1 MKRRRHLLTAF
12 LAGLPLLFLTIPWI
26 VDRSLWTTVLVVLAW
41 AGAVLL
47 FEAVTWR
54 TLVAPVREIIRDL
67 GADTA
72 EEARWA
78 LAELRSNA
86 ARCEADRSGISS
98 LLEDLT
104 SSLGDGL
111 LVVSSDLEIRLINR
125 VARRF
130 CGVETV
136 GLGTHILEILRNPG
150 AVASVEAAAAGIA
163 REPVVIENRRGLWE
177 VHAFPVRSG
186 GAVVL
191 LTDVGL
197 VRRAAELRQRFVQDL
212 SHELRSPLTV
222 LRTTVEALE
231 EEIDPRLA
239 TMLVHQVERLDRL
252 TVELYEL
259 ATIEAGQ
266 LELQLEALSAA
277 TTADE
282 VVRDLGPDAESAGV
296 EIKVDVE
303 ENLSCWC
310 DRRGLYRVLRN
321 LVDNGIKYNRRGGW
335 VSIRARSD
343 NGIPVLK
350 VEDNGEGIPAGEL
363 KAVLQRFYRV
373 DRARTPGD
381 GGLGLGLAIVK
392 HMVQA
397 LGGSLELDSREGVG
411 TTVTVRL
418 PPPPDGDRL
427 LVVDQFPEVVLAE
440 TDTVERVDDT

>member
-12 LAGLPLLFLTIPWI
+12 LAGLPLLVIILLGAG
-26 VDRSLWTTVLVVLAW
+26 RRGGGASLLMVALW
-41 AGAVLL
+41 AGAVLVL
-47 FEAVTWR
+47 ETVTWR
-54 TLVAPVREIIRDL
+54 MLAAPVREIMRDL
-67 GADTA
+67 GVDTA
-72 EEARWA
+72 HEAHGA
-78 LAELRSNA
+78 LQSLRSGA
-86 ARCEADRSGISS
+86 DRCEAERAEMKS

-111 LVVSSDLEIRLINR
+111 LVVSSGLEIRLINR

-136 GLGTHILEILRNPG
+136 ATGTHLLEILRNPG
-150 AVASVEAAAAGIA
+150 AVRAVEGAVAGEATDAVI
-163 REPVVIENRRGLWE
+163 IENRRGLWE
-177 VHAFPVRSG
+177 VHAFPVRGG

-231 EEIDPRLA
+231 DELDPRLA
-239 TMLVHQVERLDRL
+239 AMLVHQVERLDRL
-252 TVELYEL
+252 TVELYDL

-266 LELQLEALSAA
+266 MELQLEDLPVAS
-277 TTADE
+277 TVEE
-282 VVRDLGPDAESAGV
+282 VVRDLRPEAERAEVGVRIDADES
-296 EIKVDVE
+296 
-303 ENLSCWC
+303 LRCWC

-321 LVDNGIKYNRRGGW
+321 LVDNAIKYNHRGGW
-335 VSIRARSD
+335 VEIRAY
-343 NGIPVLK
+343 GEEGVPVFE
-350 VEDNGEGIPAGEL
+350 VEDNGAGIPAAEL

-397 LGGSLELDSREGVG
+397 LGGSLDLDSREGVG

-418 PPPPDGDRL
+418 LPPPN
-427 LVVDQFPEVVLAE
+427 AE
-440 TDTVERVDDT
+440 E

>member
-12 LAGLPLLFLTIPWI
+12 VAGLPLL
-26 VDRSLWTTVLVVLAW
+26 VLLLVETGGRGAVSTGLMVALW
-41 AGAVLL
+41 AGAV
-47 FEAVTWR
+47 FVMEAVTWR
-54 TLVAPVREIIRDL
+54 ILAAPVREIMRDL
-67 GADTA
+67 GVDTMR
-72 EEARWA
+72 EARWA
-78 LAELRSNA
+78 LQNLRSGA
-86 ARCEADRSGISS
+86 FGCESERAEMKS

-111 LVVSSDLEIRLINR
+111 LVVSSGLEIRLINR

-130 CGVETV
+130 CGVDKV
-136 GLGTHILEILRNPG
+136 ALGTHLLEILRNPG
-150 AVASVEAAAAGIA
+150 AVGAVEIAVAGDAPDAVI
-163 REPVVIENRRGLWE
+163 IENRRGLWE
-177 VHAFPVRSG
+177 VHAFPVRGG

-231 EEIDPRLA
+231 DEVDPRLSA
-239 TMLVHQVERLDRL
+239 MLVHQVERLDRL

-266 LELQLEALSAA
+266 MELQLEDLPVAGMAE
-277 TTADE
+277 E
-282 VVRDLGPDAESAGV
+282 VVRDLRPEAERAGV
-296 EIKVDVE
+296 DVRIDAAAD
-303 ENLSCWC
+303 LRCWC

-321 LVDNGIKYNRRGGW
+321 LVDNGIKYNRPGGW
-335 VSIRARSD
+335 VEIRAYGD
-343 NGIPVLK
+343 DGVPVFE
-350 VEDNGEGIPAGEL
+350 VEDNGEGIPATEL
-363 KAVLQRFYRV
+363 GAVLQRFYRV

-397 LGGSLELDSREGVG
+397 LGGSLDLDSREGVG

-418 PPPPDGDRL
+418 LPPPDGD
-427 LVVDQFPEVVLAE
+427 Q
-440 TDTVERVDDT
+440 

>member
-1 MKRRRHLLTAF
+1 MATAI
-12 LAGLPLLFLTIPWI
+12 LAGLPLLVLAVVWAS
-26 VDRSLWTTVLVVLAW
+26 DRGRTGVVLATALW
-41 AGAVLL
+41 AVAVFVL
-47 FEAVTWR
+47 ETVSWR
-54 TLVAPVREIIRDL
+54 LVAAPTREIM
-67 GADTA
+67 GEFGVDTA
-72 EEARWA
+72 AEAHRA
-78 LAELRSNA
+78 LTTLRSEA
-86 ARCEADRSGISS
+86 ALCEAERSRTSE
-98 LLEDLT
+98 LLVDIT

-111 LVVSSDLEIRLINR
+111 LVVSANLEIRLINR

-130 CGVETV
+130 CGVEQV
-136 GLGTHILEILRNPG
+136 ALGTHLLEILRNPI
-150 AVASVEAAAAGIA
+150 AVTAVRAAAEGTAS
-163 REPVVIENRRGLWE
+163 EPVVIENPRGLWE
-177 VHAFPVRSG
+177 VHAFPVRGG

-197 VRRAAELRQRFVQDL
+197 VRRASELRRRFVQDL

-231 EEIDPRLA
+231 DELDPKLA
-239 TMLVHQVERLDRL
+239 SMLVLQVERLDRL

-266 LELQLEALSAA
+266 IELQLEALPVAG
-277 TTADE
+277 TARE
-282 VVRDLGPDAESAGV
+282 LVADLGPVAERAGV
-296 EIKVDVE
+296 DIRLDLDEEIR
-303 ENLSCWC
+303 CWS

-321 LVDNGIKYNRRGGW
+321 LVDNAIKYNRRGGW
-335 VSIRARSD
+335 VEVRAFND
-343 NGIPVLK
+343 GGTPV
-350 VEDNGEGIPAGEL
+350 VVVADSGEGIPAGEL

-418 PPPPDGDRL
+418 VPVPADRESGEPAAS
-427 LVVDQFPEVVLAE
+427 QTGSGAG
-440 TDTVERVDDT
+440 TG

>member
-12 LAGLPLLFLTIPWI
+12 FAGLPLLAI
-26 VDRSLWTTVLVVLAW
+26 VLLGTAGRGGVAPALAVAMW
-41 AGAVLL
+41 AGAVLVL
-47 FEAVTWR
+47 ETVTWR
-54 TLVAPVREIIRDL
+54 TLAAPVRAIMHELDVDTVQEAH
-67 GADTA
+67 GA
-72 EEARWA
+72 
-78 LAELRSNA
+78 LQSLRSGA
-86 ARCEADRSGISS
+86 VTCESERAEIKS

-111 LVVSSDLEIRLINR
+111 LVVSSKLEIRLINR

-136 GLGTHILEILRNPG
+136 ALGTHLLEILRNPG
-150 AVASVEAAAAGIA
+150 AVRAVESAVAGEATGAVI
-163 REPVVIENRRGLWE
+163 IENRRGLWE
-177 VHAFPVRSG
+177 VHAFPVRGG

-231 EEIDPRLA
+231 DELDPRLA
-239 TMLVHQVERLDRL
+239 AMLVHQVERLDRL
-252 TVELYEL
+252 TVELYDL

-266 LELQLEALSAA
+266 MELQLENLPVAS
-277 TTADE
+277 TVEE
-282 VVRDLGPDAESAGV
+282 VVRDLRPEAERAGV
-296 EIKVDVE
+296 NVRIDADAG
-303 ENLSCWC
+303 LRCWC

-321 LVDNGIKYNRRGGW
+321 LVDNGIKYNRHGGW
-335 VSIRARSD
+335 VEVRAYGD
-343 NGIPVLK
+343 EGVPIFE
-350 VEDNGEGIPAGEL
+350 VEDNGEGIPAAEL

-397 LGGSLELDSREGVG
+397 LGGGLDLDSREGVG

-418 PPPPDGDRL
+418 LPPPDG
-427 LVVDQFPEVVLAE
+427 EA
-440 TDTVERVDDT
+440 

>member
-12 LAGLPLLFLTIPWI
+12 FAGLPLL
-26 VDRSLWTTVLVVLAW
+26 VLVLVGSGGRGAVSTGLMVVLW
-41 AGAVLL
+41 AGAMFVM
-47 FEAVTWR
+47 EAVTWR
-54 TLVAPVREIIRDL
+54 MLAAPVREIMRDL
-67 GADTA
+67 GVDTA
-72 EEARWA
+72 HEARAA
-78 LAELRSNA
+78 LQSLRSSA
-86 ARCEADRSGISS
+86 VSCESERAEMKS

-111 LVVSSDLEIRLINR
+111 LVVSSGLEIRLINR

-136 GLGTHILEILRNPG
+136 ALGTHLLEILRNPG
-150 AVASVEAAAAGIA
+150 AVRAVESAVAGEATDAVI
-163 REPVVIENRRGLWE
+163 IENRRGLWE
-177 VHAFPVRSG
+177 VHAFPVRGG

-231 EEIDPRLA
+231 DEVDPRLA
-239 TMLVHQVERLDRL
+239 AMLVHQVERLDRL
-252 TVELYEL
+252 TVELYDL

-266 LELQLEALSAA
+266 MELQLENLPVAS
-277 TTADE
+277 TVDE
-282 VVRDLGPDAESAGV
+282 VVRDLRPEAERAGV
-296 EIKVDVE
+296 NVRVNADDD
-303 ENLSCWC
+303 LRCWC
-310 DRRGLYRVLRN
+310 DRRGLYRILRN
-321 LVDNGIKYNRRGGW
+321 LIDNGIKYNRPGGW
-335 VSIRARSD
+335 VEVRGYSD
-343 NGIPVLK
+343 EGVPVFE
-350 VEDNGEGIPAGEL
+350 VEDNGEGIPAAEL

-397 LGGSLELDSREGVG
+397 LGGSLDLDSREGVG

-418 PPPPDGDRL
+418 LPLPDEDS
-427 LVVDQFPEVVLAE
+427 
-440 TDTVERVDDT
+440 